1 MCKKFDYVNNNKN
14 IFGIHNKNY
23 GEDYVYFIS
32 QGVLHIVNVLIVIVR
47 LLLGGGLEGFHIYFT
62 KSIHNH
68 DFDVKQVMLSLM
80 CKEEISEKTKGE

>member
-1 MCKKFDYVNNNKN
+1 MNMF
-14 IFGIHNKNY
+14 ILFQRLSGIRLM
-23 GEDYVYFIS
+23 YFI
-32 QGVLHIVNVLIVIVR
+32 VIAS

-68 DFDVKQVMLSLM
+68 DFDAKQVMLSLM

>member
-1 MCKKFDYVNNNKN
+1 M
-14 IFGIHNKNY
+14 
-23 GEDYVYFIS
+23 YFI
-32 QGVLHIVNVLIVIVR
+32 VIAS

-68 DFDVKQVMLSLM
+68 DFDAKQVMLSLM